1 MRQEKYPITF
11 SLSSKPLH
19 LYLLRLG
26 NFPFFLLGMLTKA
39 AMRFN
44 KLCVEPYPPVFYWW
58 FIQKFSDPNEWFE
71 ARTRFA
77 LSAAAWSAV
86 GFVIG
91 LGDRHSENILV
102 DTSNGQCVHVDFD
115 W

>member
-1 MRQEKYPITF
+1 M
-11 SLSSKPLH
+11 
-19 LYLLRLG
+19 
-26 NFPFFLLGMLTKA
+26 FLLGMLTKA